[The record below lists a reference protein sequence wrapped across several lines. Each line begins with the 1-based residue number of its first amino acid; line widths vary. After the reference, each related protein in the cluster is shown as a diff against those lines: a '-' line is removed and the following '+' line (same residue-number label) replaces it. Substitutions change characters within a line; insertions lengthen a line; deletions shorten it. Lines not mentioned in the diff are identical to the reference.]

1 MFMTSV
7 LSHALA
13 TKPGALPLIFLQPWR
28 SRCSNAGLFS
38 RPRSSRVPEDS
49 EGGWGV
55 GCGCGYAG
63 VGVAVDV
70 DGYCVSNVVLVT
82 GLEGGVGVSGGR
94 YQP

>member
-1 MFMTSV
+1 MTSV

-13 TKPGALPLIFLQPWR
+13 TKAGALPLIFLQPWR
-28 SRCSNAGLFS
+28 SRCLNAGLFS
-38 RPRSSRVPEDS
+38 RPRSTRVPEI
-49 EGGWGV
+49 GGQRGV
-55 GCGCGYAG
+55 GEGTEGGCGYAG
-63 VGVAVDV
+63 MGV

>member
-1 MFMTSV
+1 M
-7 LSHALA
+7 
-13 TKPGALPLIFLQPWR
+13 
-28 SRCSNAGLFS
+28 
-38 RPRSSRVPEDS
+38 PEVS

-63 VGVAVDV
+63 MSV

>member
-1 MFMTSV
+1 M
-7 LSHALA
+7 
-13 TKPGALPLIFLQPWR
+13 
-28 SRCSNAGLFS
+28 
-38 RPRSSRVPEDS
+38 S